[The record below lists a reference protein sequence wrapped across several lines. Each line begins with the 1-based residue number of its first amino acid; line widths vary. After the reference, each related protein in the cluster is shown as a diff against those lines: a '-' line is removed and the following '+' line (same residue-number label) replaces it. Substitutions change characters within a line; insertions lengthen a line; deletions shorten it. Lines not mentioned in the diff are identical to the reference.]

1 MHVAFVGSF
10 AARLTEP
17 VRARLSLPCEI
28 IADDE
33 ASIIPRL
40 GDVDVPVSMGF
51 TARTA
56 EAAPRLRLVQV
67 PSAGLDRIRRI
78 RRIRRIG
85 RDALRPGAVIITP
98 QVSGWTEGML
108 EAWSRLIADTIA
120 RTANGARPAN
130 GARTASGALA
140 ANGEPP
146 RDAIAPVS

>member
-1 MHVAFVGSF
+1 MMHVAFVGSF

-40 GDVDVPVSMGF
+40 GDVDVAVSMGF
-51 TARTA
+51 TARMA

-67 PSAGLDRIRRI
+67 PGAGLDRIRRI
-78 RRIRRIG
+78 DRIG
-85 RDALRPGAVIITP
+85 RGALRPATMIMTS

-108 EAWSRLIADTIA
+108 EARSRLIADTI
-120 RTANGARPAN
+120 ARPAN
-130 GARTASGALA
+130 GARTASGAQA